1 MRNRYKLVFRAQLKI
16 DLILACESKITFFS
30 VSVDIGLVFVTVV
43 KTDLTS
49 VWGLDL
55 TKCQCRDQIDLVV
68 LWVVELDLLLV
79 RMLPE
84 NHLLLVR

>member
-1 MRNRYKLVFRAQLKI
+1 MRSSKSTLFLRASRKLL
-16 DLILACESKITFFS
+16 FFS

-49 VWGLDL
+49 VWGFDL
-55 TKCQCRDQIDLVV
+55 TKCKCRDQIDLVV

>member
-1 MRNRYKLVFRAQLKI
+1 MRSSKSTLFLRASRKLL
-16 DLILACESKITFFS
+16 FFS